1 MVKLTKDSYL
11 CFNTILTCIDMM
23 KVLLKI
29 LKEAITLISDNRI
42 LFY

>member
-1 MVKLTKDSYL
+1 
-11 CFNTILTCIDMM
+11 M

-42 LFY
+42 LLNKKLKNSASESCPLLSYIR

>member
-1 MVKLTKDSYL
+1 MAKLTKDSYL
-11 CFNTILTCIDMM
+11 YFNIITIDII
-23 KVLLKI
+23 KALLKI